1 MFREVNL
8 QNHALVYRISV
19 VACFILFAAVVRILP
34 HPWNFTP
41 VGAMALFS
49 GAKLG
54 RSWQA
59 FLFPLIALFCGDLFV
74 GFHRLMPV
82 VYFSFCISVLIGIA
96 FRQRQ
101 SLKLLSA
108 ATFLGALQF
117 FLITNFGI
125 WALENFYPRSLAGL
139 TTCFIAAI
147 PYFGNTL
154 AGDSSTRS
162 FCSEDLPFSSA
173 SALPSAVLARHLCRD
188 TVIEPAGALPLL

>member
-154 AGDSSTRS
+154 AGDSFYALVLFGGFALLERFSPALSRTGPS
-162 FCSEDLPFSSA
+162 SLPGYG
-173 SALPSAVLARHLCRD
+173 D
-188 TVIEPAGALPLL
+188 